1 MMQVQGSDARV
12 NGEGTYTDSRD
23 HGKQFSVGRLGN
35 FDKSEET
42 KMTESKILLVLDK
55 KDYEDGMPVFERKCV
70 RAIIEKNGK
79 IAVQRGRAGD
89 CKILGGGMDGEED
102 FETALSRE
110 VLEEGGLILCPGS
123 MQLLGE
129 IEEKLRDLFETDKI
143 YHCHTY
149 FFACTVE
156 ERMTEPHM
164 TESEKAKGYHLEWM
178 TPEEIVKANEPFSK
192 EPWIYRDTAFIKML
206 MEGNL

>member
-79 IAVQRGRAGD
+79 LQSSAAGQ
-89 CKILGGGMDGEED
+89 G
-102 FETALSRE
+102 TA
-110 VLEEGGLILCPGS
+110 
-123 MQLLGE
+123 
-129 IEEKLRDLFETDKI
+129 K
-143 YHCHTY
+143 Y
-149 FFACTVE
+149 
-156 ERMTEPHM
+156 
-164 TESEKAKGYHLEWM
+164 
-178 TPEEIVKANEPFSK
+178 
-192 EPWIYRDTAFIKML
+192 
-206 MEGNL
+206 

>member
-1 MMQVQGSDARV
+1 MMQVLGSAARV

-110 VLEEGGLILCPGS
+110 VLEEGGLIVMG
-123 MQLLGE
+123 
-129 IEEKLRDLFETDKI
+129 
-143 YHCHTY
+143 
-149 FFACTVE
+149 
-156 ERMTEPHM
+156 
-164 TESEKAKGYHLEWM
+164 
-178 TPEEIVKANEPFSK
+178 N
-192 EPWIYRDTAFIKML
+192 
-206 MEGNL
+206 EGNGIGDEVERLINRKLYIPNYPAERETSESLNVAIATAVVCAEFRRQAAMLQCQN

>member
-1 MMQVQGSDARV
+1 
-12 NGEGTYTDSRD
+12 
-23 HGKQFSVGRLGN
+23 
-35 FDKSEET
+35 
-42 KMTESKILLVLDK
+42 MTESKILLVLDK

-129 IEEKLRDLFETDKI
+129 IEENAVIYLKQIKYITVTPISLPVQLRREQQNRI
-143 YHCHTY
+143 
-149 FFACTVE
+149 
-156 ERMTEPHM
+156 
-164 TESEKAKGYHLEWM
+164 
-178 TPEEIVKANEPFSK
+178 
-192 EPWIYRDTAFIKML
+192 
-206 MEGNL
+206 

>member
-1 MMQVQGSDARV
+1 
-12 NGEGTYTDSRD
+12 
-23 HGKQFSVGRLGN
+23 
-35 FDKSEET
+35 
-42 KMTESKILLVLDK
+42 MTESKILLVLDK

-123 MQLLGE
+123 MQLLA
-129 IEEKLRDLFETDKI
+129 R
-143 YHCHTY
+143 
-149 FFACTVE
+149 
-156 ERMTEPHM
+156 
-164 TESEKAKGYHLEWM
+164 
-178 TPEEIVKANEPFSK
+178 
-192 EPWIYRDTAFIKML
+192 
-206 MEGNL
+206 